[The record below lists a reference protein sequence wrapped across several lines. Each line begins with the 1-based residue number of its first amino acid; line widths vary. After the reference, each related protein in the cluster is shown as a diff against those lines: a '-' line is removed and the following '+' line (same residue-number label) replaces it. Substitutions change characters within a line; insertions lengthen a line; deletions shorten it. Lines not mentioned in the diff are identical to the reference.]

1 MMKRIPFLFLLAAA
15 GFLVLAPAV
24 RSGPQEENSPA
35 PDFALADLAGK
46 PLRLADFKGRLLLL
60 NFWATWCPPCR
71 AEIPDFI
78 SSYKEFR
85 EQGLAIVGIS
95 VDQLAPA
102 ELKTWV
108 AKAGINY
115 PVALVNEQILS
126 DYRPGDL
133 IPTTILIDR
142 AGRIRYR
149 HVGIMPKALLVRLLK
164 QYAN

>member
-1 MMKRIPFLFLLAAA
+1 MKRILFLLLLAAA
-15 GFLVLAPAV
+15 GFLALAPAV

-35 PDFALADLAGK
+35 ADFALTDLAGK
-46 PLRLADFKGRLLLL
+46 AIRLADFKGQLLLL

-71 AEIPDFI
+71 AEIPDLI

-95 VDQLAPA
+95 VDQLAPS
-102 ELKTWV
+102 ELKEWV

-115 PVALVNEQILS
+115 PVALATEQVLS

-133 IPTTILIDR
+133 IPATILVDR

-149 HVGIMPKALLVRLLK
+149 HVGIMQKALLVRLLK